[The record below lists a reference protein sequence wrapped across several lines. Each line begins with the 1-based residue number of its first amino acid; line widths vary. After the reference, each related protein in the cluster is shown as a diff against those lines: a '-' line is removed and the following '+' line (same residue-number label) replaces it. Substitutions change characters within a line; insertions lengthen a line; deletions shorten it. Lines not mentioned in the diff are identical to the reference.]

1 MTLFVADI
9 SSAQKGLTIAELK
22 DAGIVA
28 VVIKATE
35 GAGYRNPLFAGWL
48 AEAQALGMLTAAYHF
63 MHPVSQ
69 ISAAAQA
76 ANILSVV
83 PHDVPVFLDD
93 EAGATLADG
102 QAVAD
107 LLVAA
112 HETLA
117 GQYNWARPRAGCWWR
132 AAYLS
137 DPHGSAG
144 HAYQQLG
151 GDRAAEWAHG
161 EDLWQFC
168 QHGDVPGFSGDVDF
182 SAFRGTLAQLE
193 ASGWFWTPTTKHQQE
208 DDMAQLRIHQP
219 DGAIYWINGS
229 DVRHVSTMDEARAL
243 AAEVGADID
252 HLQPISG
259 LALGYYTAQPF
270 DVSAFVAAVTAPL
283 AKAVAADL
291 PGSPAG
297 TLTEGDVEAA
307 VRAVLHNA

>member
-1 MTLFVADI
+1 MTLFVADV
-9 SSAQKGLTIAELK
+9 SSAQQGLTMAELK

-35 GAGYRNPLFAGWL
+35 AAGYRNPLFAGWL
-48 AEAQALGMLTAAYHF
+48 AEAQALGMLCAAYHF

-69 ISAAAQA
+69 VSAAAQA

-102 QAVAD
+102 QAVVD

-151 GDRAAEWAHG
+151 GDQAAEWAHG

-168 QHGDVPGFSGDVDF
+168 QHGTVPGFSGDVDF

-193 ASGWFWTPTTKHQQE
+193 SSGWFWTPAGNPAPIVVREDSMRLVKHGPDILLAEGGRFLHLSSMDVVREIAGWTGQDPANLPPASQGVM
-208 DDMAQLRIHQP
+208 DFITAGMAPTPLDP
-219 DGAIYWINGS
+219 ATFAAA
-229 DVRHVSTMDEARAL
+229 VVKAL
-243 AAEVGADID
+243 PAG
-252 HLQPISG
+252 PGSG
-259 LALGYYTAQPF
+259 LTQA
-270 DVSAFVAAVTAPL
+270 
-283 AKAVAADL
+283 
-291 PGSPAG
+291 
-297 TLTEGDVEAA
+297 DVEAA
-307 VRAVLHNA
+307 LRTVLHNA